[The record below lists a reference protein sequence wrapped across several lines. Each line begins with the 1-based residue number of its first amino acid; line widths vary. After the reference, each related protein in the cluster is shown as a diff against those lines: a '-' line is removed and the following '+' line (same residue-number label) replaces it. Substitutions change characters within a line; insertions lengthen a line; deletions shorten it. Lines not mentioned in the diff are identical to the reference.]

1 MSSMGRKGFSVYSI
15 PKREDL
21 DKNNVTLYYLAL
33 NKKSE
38 YKEEALCYL
47 ADLIAYL
54 MRQDELLIFKDYKT
68 EAGSREEQIHKLFE
82 NGEVFFAIDEDVYQ
96 KDYVEVL
103 KSNQPL
109 EEYAEEVE
117 RRLQLY
123 LKE

>member
-1 MSSMGRKGFSVYSI
+1 
-15 PKREDL
+15 
-21 DKNNVTLYYLAL
+21 
-33 NKKSE
+33 
-38 YKEEALCYL
+38 
-47 ADLIAYL
+47 

-68 EAGSREEQIHKLFE
+68 EVGSREEQIHKLFE

-109 EEYAEEVE
+109 VEYAKEVE
-117 RRLQLY
+117 RGLQLY